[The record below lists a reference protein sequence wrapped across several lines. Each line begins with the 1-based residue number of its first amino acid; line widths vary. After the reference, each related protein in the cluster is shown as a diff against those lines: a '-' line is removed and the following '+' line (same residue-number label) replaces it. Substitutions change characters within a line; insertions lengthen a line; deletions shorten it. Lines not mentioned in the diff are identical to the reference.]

1 MVCTGN
7 RRGAYRILVGKPEGK
22 KSIGRLRRIWEDNT
36 KMDLYMLKVVN
47 NTTSCVIDYFQH
59 T

>member
-1 MVCTGN
+1 
-7 RRGAYRILVGKPEGK
+7 LVGKPEGK
-22 KSIGRLRRIWEDNT
+22 KSIGRLRRMWEDNT